1 MTKTLRAAPVS
12 LRLGIAIALALTFCV
27 YVTPS
32 YAQVECPMSPAELEQ
47 IIANEADPAVKAE
60 SAECFVEK
68 SIDFSYPELKQLVH
82 MMLKEEEPADVRF
95 HGLAILGA
103 SLMAG
108 ESTGSDLWGSKSKII
123 KILKEDPIGQNKAA
137 AAALISYMDPIPEN
151 QVEEPLLD
159 LLSHSESSV
168 ASIALGALLAFDFP
182 PEQEIGDALMG
193 KMEHSDPK
201 QRGMASRGFGLLH
214 RSDPSIDPAVID
226 ALALALSDSDRH
238 VKIQAA
244 NSLRMFGSQAAS
256 AAPDLNAIVWDPKQP
271 PDIRKVAQKA
281 EETITGQ
288 PTQPP
293 WLGETPPPQPGMA
306 GGSQ

>member
-1 MTKTLRAAPVS
+1 MTRRLQGRAGSLIVQVAMGSVICVGFYVS
-12 LRLGIAIALALTFCV
+12 PTFAQTTCPA
-27 YVTPS
+27 TPS
-32 YAQVECPMSPAELEQ
+32 ELEA
-47 IIANEADPAVKAE
+47 IIDNETDPEVRAE
-60 SAECFVEK
+60 AAECFVEK

-159 LLSHSESSV
+159 LLSHFESSV

-182 PEQEIGDALMG
+182 PEQEISDALMG

-226 ALALALSDSDRH
+226 ALAIALSDSDRH

-293 WLGETPPPQPGMA
+293 WLGETSSPQPGMA